1 MLYSYPISI
10 VDSWISSHSFWVIQA
25 MRCRVCMYLTYI
37 QTNVKWTK
45 HHVELKLLV
54 IQATCPESHAVAEKN
69 TRDYGCQLK
78 WYTKVHLHAS
88 MPELGSSSP
97 SLTLATWCPCQ
108 VKATQG
114 GGCKKLSYYLPN
126 VLFCLTWRIV
136 MTWKKVCNGFPVHGS
151 VVNPVESRTNSAV
164 FHTRKNM

>member
-54 IQATCPESHAVAEKN
+54 IQVWLATSPESHAVAEIN

-78 WYTKVHLHAS
+78 WYTKVHLHAP
-88 MPELGSSSP
+88 MLELGSSSP
-97 SLTLATWCPCQ
+97 SLTLATCCLCQ
-108 VKATQG
+108 VKASQD
-114 GGCKKLSYYLPN
+114 GGCKKLSYYFAKRF
-126 VLFCLTWRIV
+126 VLSYLENCDD
-136 MTWKKVCNGFPVHGS
+136 ME
-151 VVNPVESRTNSAV
+151 ESLQWLSSAWISGKP
-164 FHTRKNM
+164 RWE